1 MCPLTSHYAKERET
15 KMNINKNTTLTLSVN
30 TTETSTPNVHSKT
43 KLAKTGSIELQVK
56 KLQAA
61 NVHGKVFNQEKIDY
75 TIQMIDTDLIDPADK
90 QRDTSAE
97 WATKRLI
104 EQDGLNAVYLG
115 ILSVVKIPDSPRYKV
130 FDGCGRLLMAQLQ
143 GLKQVPCLVHTIDDQ
158 EAAKAFAYMQ
168 SNGRRNLSKEIIF
181 ANQVEAGEHGALAHR
196 DWLAANG
203 LYIRAADDITVPEAG
218 KGQEVKY
225 RVVQLA
231 YPNHTDLAVATVLKW
246 IRSKWSTAPSI
257 PQDLIMGMLHI
268 TKNVPETL
276 KNGLQT
282 AITDFFKSLNIK
294 DITGL
299 RWKKNG
305 GNVHNQEDASVA
317 LGFWEDFKESD
328 QWKASFASIFTKS
341 KIAPKK

>member
-1 MCPLTSHYAKERET
+1 
-15 KMNINKNTTLTLSVN
+15 MNINKNTTLSLSVD

-43 KLAKTGSIELQVK
+43 RASARGIEGEIKTLQSK
-56 KLQAA
+56 
-61 NVHGKVFNQEKIDY
+61 NVHGKVINQEKIDY
-75 TIQMIDTDLIDPADK
+75 TIQMIDTELLDPLDT
-90 QRDTSAE
+90 QRDTSAP
-97 WATKRLI
+97 WATKRLV
-104 EQDGLNAVYLG
+104 EQGGLNAVYMGVLLV
-115 ILSVVKIPDSPRYKV
+115 IKIPNSPRYKV

-143 GLKQVPCLVHTIDDQ
+143 GLKEVPCLVHNITDQ
-158 EAAKAFAYMQ
+158 EASVAFAYMQ

-181 ANQVEAGEHGALAHR
+181 ANQVEGGETGALNHAT
-196 DWLAANG
+196 WLENNG
-203 LYIRAADDITVPEAG
+203 LYIRAADDLTVPAAG

-231 YPNHTDLAVATVLKW
+231 YPNYTDLAVATVLKW
-246 IRSKWSTAPSI
+246 IRSRWSTAPSI

-282 AITDFFKSLNIK
+282 AITDFFKSINIK
-294 DITGL
+294 EVTGL
-299 RWKKNG
+299 KWKKNG

-317 LGFWEDFKESD
+317 LGFWEDFKEST